1 MIRAGV
7 ALVVLLANLPARGDE
22 DRETRARAHYEVG
35 LGMYHLG
42 NYRDAVREFSAGYAL
57 APRPE
62 FLINLG
68 QAYRKLHDLDRA
80 REMFKR
86 YLAATDAQAPDRKQV
101 QQLLEE
107 VERARGTGPPSATES
122 PPAATEPSAATAPV
136 AATAAPSALVAAPA
150 TPSRKSAL
158 RRFWWTIPVGAVLVG
173 AAVGLTLYFTLPP
186 SQVACKS
193 ATISCVDLR

>member
-7 ALVVLLANLPARGDE
+7 ALLVLVATLPARADD
-22 DRETRARAHYEVG
+22 DRQTRARAHYEVG

-42 NYRDAVREFSAGYAL
+42 NYRDAIREFSAGYEL

-68 QAYRKLHDLDRA
+68 QAYRKLHDLDHA

-86 YLAATDAQAPDRKQV
+86 YLAASDAQAPDRKQV
-101 QQLLEE
+101 LQLLDE
-107 VERARGTGPPSATES
+107 VEHARAVEPPPVMES
-122 PPAATEPSAATAPV
+122 PPAETESPVVAPAPV
-136 AATAAPSALVAAPA
+136 ALVATPAP
-150 TPSRKSAL
+150 PPRKSAL
-158 RRFWWTIPVGAVLVG
+158 KRYWWTIPVGAVLVG

-186 SQVACKS
+186 SQVACNS
-193 ATISCVDLR
+193 ATIACIDVRP